1 MMSNVT
7 LSCKSEQRRHA
18 VRQAEELNG
27 LDYVEV
33 NGRSL
38 TVFFLG
44 KAPEEVALAEVRIEG
59 GRRIRDI
66 KPVRISIQRQ
76 EDPDLDDCMTITV
89 DKEGDFSTYSLC
101 LIEVDENGRPTGNP
115 HPDFDPRYACIEFKF
130 RLDCPTGLDCKT
142 EEVCPP
148 PEWDEPVLDYLAKDY
163 ASFRRLILDRL
174 ALIMPDWKERH
185 VPDIGIT
192 LVEILAY
199 AGDYL
204 SYYQDA
210 VATEAYLGTARQR
223 ISARR
228 HARLVDYQMHEG
240 CNARAFVHVAT
251 HAGDSDL
258 PTGQIAF
265 ITGLAQ
271 FRTEPGKL
279 LTWSD
284 LDDISPRH
292 YEVFAPLTAEPEQ
305 VVRLYQ
311 AHNEIALYTW
321 GDEECCLPRGAT
333 SATLVDGSPPEP
345 PVIEEA
351 EPEDE
356 AETTAQKK
364 NRRKKKQ
371 PPPEPPQGQRAL
383 NLQVGDFLLFEE
395 VLGPKTGQP
404 ADADPEHRH
413 VVRLTR
419 VEESED
425 PLTGQPLLEI
435 GWDEADALPF
445 PLCISAVGPPP
456 DCELLTNISL
466 ARGNMLLADHGR
478 FVSEPAGDPWQV
490 PTATTDISCEGQ
502 ERPSEISHLPGRF
515 RPVLAR
521 HPVTFSQPYPAGRPA
536 AHALAQEPRQAT
548 PRIQLESQ
556 HPAEPDPP
564 PLAWQ
569 SRRDLLASGPRDPHF
584 VAEID
589 NDGAAHLRFGDGE
602 LGRQPA
608 AGETFT
614 TRYRIGRGKAGNVG
628 AEAIRHVLLE
638 QVIDGVDWRP
648 RNPLPAQGGLDP
660 EPLDEVRRF
669 APVAFRH
676 HLKRAITA
684 ADYAAIVM
692 RDFAPQVQRAT
703 AKLRWNGSWYEVLV
717 AIDPLGGGPP
727 DPDLLETITGHLY
740 RYRRIGHDLVVREAQ
755 YVPLDLALRVCVKPG
770 YLRGHVKAAL
780 KRLFSNLRLPNGRFG
795 FFHPDNLTFGDDIHL
810 SRIVAA
816 AQTVQGVDSVSVVKM
831 ERLFEGA
838 NLEIERGIL
847 PLGPLEIAR
856 LDNDPSLPENG
867 RLELIMEGGR

>member
-1 MMSNVT
+1 MSNVM

-18 VRQAEELNG
+18 VRQAEGLNG

-33 NGRSL
+33 DGRSL

-44 KAPEEVALAEVRIEG
+44 KAPEAVALAEVRIGG
-59 GRRIRDI
+59 GRRIRDVR
-66 KPVRISIQRQ
+66 PVRLTIQRQ

-101 LIEVDENGRPTGNP
+101 LIEVDENGRPTGKP
-115 HPDFDPRYACIEFKF
+115 HPDFDPRYACLDFNF
-130 RLDCPTGLDCKT
+130 RLDCPTALDCKT
-142 EEVCPP
+142 DPVCPP
-148 PEWDEPVLDYLAKDY
+148 PDWDEPEISYLAKDY

-223 ISARR
+223 ISVRR

-240 CNARAFVHVAT
+240 CNARAFLHVAT
-251 HAGDSDL
+251 KAGDSDL
-258 PTGQIAF
+258 PTGQISF
-265 ITGLAQ
+265 ITGLEQ
-271 FRTEPGKL
+271 FQIEPGKL
-279 LTWSD
+279 LTWAD
-284 LDDISPRH
+284 LDEISPRY
-292 YEVFAPLTAEPEQ
+292 YEVFAPLVAEPEQ

-311 AHNEIALYTW
+311 AHNEIELYTW

-333 SATLVDGSPPEP
+333 SATLVDGKPPEP
-345 PVIEEA
+345 PVIAEEDEEA
-351 EPEDE
+351 D
-356 AETTAQKK
+356 TAVEQTAVKQKR
-364 NRRKKKQ
+364 RRKKKKS
-371 PPPEPPQGQRAL
+371 PEPEPATGQRTL
-383 NLQVGDFLLFEE
+383 QLQVGDLLLFEE
-395 VLGPKTGQP
+395 ILGPKTGQP
-404 ADADPEHRH
+404 ADADPTHRH
-413 VVRLTR
+413 VVRLTE

-425 PLTGQPLLEI
+425 ILTGQPLLEI

-456 DCELLTNISL
+456 DCELLSPISV
-466 ARGNMLLADHGR
+466 ARGNMLLVDHGR
-478 FVSEPAGDPWQV
+478 FVSEPAGEV
-490 PTATTDISCEGQ
+490 PTATTDISCEGK
-502 ERPSEISHLPGRF
+502 ERPSEIKQLPGRF

-521 HPVTFSQPYPAGRPA
+521 SPVTFSQPYPAEQPA
-536 AHALAQEPRQAT
+536 ARALVQDPRQAT
-548 PRIQLESQ
+548 PWIQLASQ
-556 HPAEPDPP
+556 QPAAPDEPPTN
-564 PLAWQ
+564 WQ

-589 NDGAAHLRFGDGE
+589 NDGRAHLRFGDGE
-602 LGRQPA
+602 LGQQPA

-614 TRYRIGRGKAGNVG
+614 ARYRTGRGMAGNVG

-648 RNPLPAQGGLDP
+648 RNPLPAQGGVDP
-660 EPLDEVRRF
+660 EPIDEVRRF
-669 APVAFRH
+669 APVTFRH

-692 RDFAPQVQRAT
+692 RDFAAQVQRAT

-717 AIDPLGGGPP
+717 AIDPLGGGPA
-727 DPDLLETITGHLY
+727 DPALLQAITGHLY
-740 RYRRIGHDLVVREAQ
+740 RYRRIGHDLVVREAR
-755 YVPLDLALRVCVKPG
+755 YVPLDVALRVCVRPG

-780 KRLFSNLRLPNGRFG
+780 KQLFSNRRLPDGRFG
-795 FFHPDNLTFGDDIHL
+795 FFHPDNLSFGDDIHL
-810 SRIVAA
+810 SRMVAA
-816 AQTVQGVDSVSVVKM
+816 AQTVQGVESVTVARL
-831 ERLFEGA
+831 ERLFEGP

-856 LDNDPSLPENG
+856 LDSDPSLPENG

>member
-1 MMSNVT
+1 MMSSAT

-18 VRQAEELNG
+18 VRQAEGLNG

-76 EDPDLDDCMTITV
+76 EDPDLDDCMTITM
-89 DKEGDFSTYSLC
+89 DKEGDFSTYTLC

-115 HPDFDPRYACIEFKF
+115 RPDFDPRYACIEFNF
-130 RLDCPTGLDCKT
+130 RLDCPTGFDCKT
-142 EEVCPP
+142 EDVCPP
-148 PEWDEPVLDYLAKDY
+148 PEWDEPDISYLAKDY

-199 AGDYL
+199 AADYL

-223 ISARR
+223 ISVRR

-265 ITGLAQ
+265 ITGLEQ
-271 FRTEPGKL
+271 FQIEPGKL
-279 LTWSD
+279 LTWAD
-284 LDDISPRH
+284 LDDVSPRH
-292 YEVFAPLTAEPEQ
+292 YEVFAPLVAEPEQ

-321 GDEECCLPRGAT
+321 GDAKCCLPRGAT
-333 SATLVDGSPPEP
+333 SVTLVDGSPPESSL
-345 PVIEEA
+345 IENV

-356 AETTAQKK
+356 EETAGQQK
-364 NRRKKKQ
+364 RHRKKKER
-371 PPPEPPQGQRAL
+371 PPEPPTGQRAL

-395 VLGPKTGQP
+395 VFGPKTGRP

-419 VEESED
+419 VEASED

-445 PLCISAVGPPP
+445 PLCISVVGPPP
-456 DCELLTNISL
+456 NCELLTNVSV
-466 ARGNMLLADHGR
+466 ARGNVLLADHGR
-478 FVSEPAGDPWQV
+478 FVSEPEGDPWQV

-502 ERPSEISHLPGRF
+502 ERPSEIKRLPGRF
-515 RPVLAR
+515 RPLLAR
-521 HPVTFSQPYPAGRPA
+521 RPVTFSQPYPAERPA
-536 AHALAQEPRQAT
+536 AGALRQDPRQAA
-548 PRIQLESQ
+548 PWIQLESQ
-556 HPAEPDPP
+556 QPDEPDAPL
-564 PLAWQ
+564 LAWE
-569 SRRDLLASGPRDPHF
+569 SRHDLLASGARDPHF

-602 LGRQPA
+602 LGRRPA

-614 TRYRIGRGKAGNVG
+614 ARYRIGRGTAGNVG
-628 AEAIRHVLLE
+628 AEAIRHVLLT

-648 RNPLPAQGGLDP
+648 RNPLPAEGGTDP

-676 HLKRAITA
+676 QLRRAITA

-692 RDFAPQVQRAT
+692 RDFAAQVQRAT
-703 AKLRWNGSWYEVLV
+703 AKLRWNGSWYEVLL
-717 AIDPLGGGPP
+717 AIDPLGGGPAN
-727 DPDLLETITGHLY
+727 PDLLQALTGHLY
-740 RYRRIGHDLVVREAQ
+740 RYRRTGHDLVVREAR
-755 YVPLDLALRVCVKPG
+755 YVPLDLSLRVCVRHG
-770 YLRGHVKAAL
+770 YLRGHVKAAV
-780 KRLFSNLRLPNGRFG
+780 KQLFSNRRLPNGRFG
-795 FFHPDNLTFGDDIHL
+795 FFHPDNLTFGGDVHL

-816 AQTVQGVDSVSVVKM
+816 AQTVQGVDSVSVVRM
-831 ERLFEGA
+831 ERLFEGP

-856 LDNDPSLPENG
+856 LDNDPSLPEIG
-867 RLELIMEGGR
+867 RLELVMEGGR